1 MFPGQQQEQG
11 LRNRLLQGQILGQDM
26 QNRQLQDAIQNAPR
40 PIPPGYIGPVI
51 EQGNLANAA
60 REGAGA
66 ARTLANIWEQAG
78 TFDPVR
84 NPEIQGTATYAA
96 MGTVPILQQMLN
108 SGTLNEGEMDAFS
121 GLIGDLTPRHLSP
134 EGLAALRAV
143 DLQALPI
150 VPQGRLAF
158 AAPPLRRSG
167 PLDEA
172 LRARIASALAL
183 APGDIVD
190 HQWVDNGPG
199 WCAVR
204 LPSADAVAQ
213 VRVDGSRLG
222 EIKLGLVGF
231 HPAGSEALY
240 EVRALFSGIEDPV
253 TGSLNASLAQWL
265 IGSGAAPR
273 RYLATQ
279 GRTLER
285 DGRVHIEQL
294 GDTVWVGGDV
304 ASCIVGEVQL

>member
-1 MFPGQQQEQG
+1 VKRRFDQLDVFSAVP
-11 LRNRLLQGQILGQDM
+11 LRGNPLAVVH
-26 QNRQLQDAIQNAPR
+26 DA
-40 PIPPGYIGPVI
+40 
-51 EQGNLANAA
+51 
-60 REGAGA
+60 
-66 ARTLANIWEQAG
+66 
-78 TFDPVR
+78 
-84 NPEIQGTATYAA
+84 
-96 MGTVPILQQMLN
+96 
-108 SGTLNEGEMDAFS
+108 
-121 GLIGDLTPRHLSP
+121 
-134 EGLAALRAV
+134 EGLDEARMAAFARWTQLSETTFLLPPRDPAADYRVRIFTPLGELPFAGHPTLGSCHAWLAAGGRARATDEV
-143 DLQALPI
+143 VQECGVGLVRVRRP
-150 VPQGRLAF
+150 PQGRLAF

>member
-1 MFPGQQQEQG
+1 MKRRFDQLDVFSAVP
-11 LRNRLLQGQILGQDM
+11 LRGNPLTVVH
-26 QNRQLQDAIQNAPR
+26 DA
-40 PIPPGYIGPVI
+40 
-51 EQGNLANAA
+51 
-60 REGAGA
+60 
-66 ARTLANIWEQAG
+66 
-78 TFDPVR
+78 
-84 NPEIQGTATYAA
+84 
-96 MGTVPILQQMLN
+96 
-108 SGTLNEGEMDAFS
+108 
-121 GLIGDLTPRHLSP
+121 
-134 EGLAALRAV
+134 EGLDEARMAAFARWTQLSETTFLLPPRDPAADYRVRIFTPLGELPFAGHPTLGSCHAWLAAGGRARATDEV
-143 DLQALPI
+143 VQECGVGLVRVRRP
-150 VPQGRLAF
+150 PQGRLAF

>member
-1 MFPGQQQEQG
+1 MKRRFDQLDVFSAVP
-11 LRNRLLQGQILGQDM
+11 LRGNPLAVVH
-26 QNRQLQDAIQNAPR
+26 DA
-40 PIPPGYIGPVI
+40 
-51 EQGNLANAA
+51 
-60 REGAGA
+60 
-66 ARTLANIWEQAG
+66 
-78 TFDPVR
+78 
-84 NPEIQGTATYAA
+84 
-96 MGTVPILQQMLN
+96 
-108 SGTLNEGEMDAFS
+108 
-121 GLIGDLTPRHLSP
+121 
-134 EGLAALRAV
+134 EGLDEARMAAFARWTQLSETTFLLPPRDPAADYRVRIFTPLGELPFAGHPTLGSCHAWLAAGGRARATDEV
-143 DLQALPI
+143 VQECGVGLERVRRP
-150 VPQGRLAF
+150 PQGRLAF

-240 EVRALFSGIEDPV
+240 EVRALFTGIEDPV